1 MNTTIFIS
9 LLAATAKAAFC
20 TKNWV
25 DDKYLGGDE
34 AF

>member
-9 LLAATAKAAFC
+9 LLAATAKAAIN
-20 TKNWV
+20 NWV